1 MLIANLIVIV
11 AILGCAAYM
20 YFQGTL
26 VKSAVMLVVAICALI
41 PALAYYEALADMLIS
56 RGKLVEW
63 AQPLCFGLLFIVA
76 FALLQTAADQIQKT
90 KIELPLLVDQ
100 IGRAVCG
107 LFLGLI
113 IAGIVLTA
121 MAMAPLD
128 GKFPYPRFSKANPT
142 PDSPRNVLL
151 SADSLA
157 TGLFGHVSSGSLSG
171 KRSFA
176 AVHPSLINE
185 LTLNRLNGPKD
196 LFVKDNPISTPP
208 KSGVWPAPENLRDT
222 EGEPVTQ
229 RPGRTL
235 MFVRAEIGSGA
246 LRDGLDLTQLRL
258 ICTAKGLTGDR
269 LQGKGRDVYVS
280 GYRAAPG
287 QLKTVR
293 PGDKLEG
300 GGAGKKTFDLA
311 FYVPDDLV
319 PAAIAYKL
327 NFLTG
332 VSLPGATEPEPEAPR
347 PEPAEETETA
357 PADNGGR

>member
-1 MLIANLIVIV
+1 MLIANLIVVV

-20 YFQGTL
+20 YFQGML
-26 VKSAVMLVVAICALI
+26 VKSAVMLVLAICALI

-63 AQPLCFGLLFIVA
+63 AQPLCFGLIFIVV
-76 FALLQTAADQIQKT
+76 FALLQTAADQIQKK

-100 IGRAVCG
+100 IGRALCG
-107 LFLGLI
+107 LFLGFI

-128 GKFPYPRFSKANPT
+128 SKYPYPRFDKTNPT
-142 PDSPRNVLL
+142 PDNPKKVLL
-151 SADSLA
+151 NADGFVTA
-157 TGLFGHVSSGSLSG
+157 LFGHVSSGSLSG

-176 AVHPSLINE
+176 AVHPSLVNE
-185 LTLNRLNGPKD
+185 LVLNRLNGSKD
-196 LFVKDNPISTPP
+196 LFLNGSPISAPP
-208 KSGVWPAPENLRDT
+208 RSGVWPAPETLRDT
-222 EGEPVTQ
+222 EGQPVTQ
-229 RPGRTL
+229 QPGRTL
-235 MFVRAEIGSGA
+235 MFVRAEIGSSA

-258 ICTAKGLTGDR
+258 ICTPKGLAGDR

-280 GYRAAPG
+280 GYRSAPG

-300 GGAGKKTFDLA
+300 SDKTFDLA
-311 FYVPDDLV
+311 FYVPDGLE

-327 NFLTG
+327 NCLTL
-332 VSLPGATEPEPEAPR
+332 VSLPGTAEPEPEAPQ
-347 PEPAEETETA
+347 PEPSQETETA
-357 PADNGGR
+357 PADNAGQ